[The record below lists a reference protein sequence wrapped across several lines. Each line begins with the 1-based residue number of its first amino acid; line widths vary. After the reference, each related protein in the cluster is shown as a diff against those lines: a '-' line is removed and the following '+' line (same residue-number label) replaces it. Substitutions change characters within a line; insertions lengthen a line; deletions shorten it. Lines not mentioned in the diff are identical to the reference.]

1 MRGFWKNI
9 ISVFVGTVFVQLIP
23 ILASLLITRIF
34 VPEVFGE
41 FSTWLAVVTLIAV
54 MVTLRLETALAITG
68 DGVVRKKAVLFIS
81 LISLGITFAL
91 LLILLM
97 LYVLGFT
104 SSFFLS
110 NYLLLLCAPAAL
122 VLALNVV
129 WQTWAAV
136 EGHYN
141 KMTLMRIIQAAV
153 LAVLQILFGVFYPTA
168 LSLSI
173 SFFVAGL
180 FSFVVCLL
188 LMPNV
193 LRQRYFKLLEL
204 KAFVSRYKR
213 FPIYSLPADA
223 INTATAQLP
232 LIVIAYR
239 FGLDVAGFFSLTLRV
254 LGAPIGLVGKAILDV
269 FKRYAAQQ
277 YLTQGNCKKLY
288 EVTFLGLAAASVVF
302 VVTTCF
308 VGETI
313 FQVAFGDDWRMSG
326 TMAIWLIPMFAMR
339 FMASPLSYMVYI
351 VEKQHVD
358 LMWQLGLAIV
368 TLMSLYVLSDYKN
381 TLILYSLLYAAM
393 YCIYLW
399 LSYGFSKGEL
409 K

>member
-34 VPEVFGE
+34 VPEAFGE

-193 LRQRYFKLLEL
+193 LKQRYFNLLEL

-269 FKRYAAQQ
+269 FKRR
-277 YLTQGNCKKLY
+277 YL
-288 EVTFLGLAAASVVF
+288 S
-302 VVTTCF
+302 
-308 VGETI
+308 
-313 FQVAFGDDWRMSG
+313 R
-326 TMAIWLIPMFAMR
+326 
-339 FMASPLSYMVYI
+339 
-351 VEKQHVD
+351 
-358 LMWQLGLAIV
+358 
-368 TLMSLYVLSDYKN
+368 
-381 TLILYSLLYAAM
+381 
-393 YCIYLW
+393 
-399 LSYGFSKGEL
+399 
-409 K
+409 